1 MSPSLIEMGFFFFLF
16 FSPCI
21 TDLLTVCFLIV
32 TKGHRA
38 ERRETRE
45 PAEEGDGATKK
56 KTRVSGKEVVS
67 TEKNELI
74 SSGCRRME
82 MSRKA
87 EYLINKMLKY

>member
-56 KTRVSGKEVVS
+56 KREFLGK
-67 TEKNELI
+67 K
-74 SSGCRRME
+74 SSRQKKTSSSVLAAGGW
-82 MSRKA
+82 K
-87 EYLINKMLKY
+87 

>member
-1 MSPSLIEMGFFFFLF
+1 M
-16 FSPCI
+16 
-21 TDLLTVCFLIV
+21 

-45 PAEEGDGATKK
+45 PAEEGDGATEKK
-56 KTRVSGKEVVS
+56 RVSGKEVVS

-74 SSGCRRME
+74 SSGCGRME